1 MLRVQDQSIG
11 NHFHAVQW
19 LVQGTGPPAP
29 VRVAEIA
36 RRAFAEMLG
45 LYFVAVL
52 GFVSIHAFLE
62 DFGQEE
68 GFFGSKQCFL
78 VKKGTNTW

>member
-1 MLRVQDQSIG
+1 MQCSEQALQ
-11 NHFHAVQW
+11 
-19 LVQGTGPPAP
+19 P

-52 GFVSIHAFLE
+52 GFVRIHAFLE
-62 DFGQEE
+62 DFGQVE